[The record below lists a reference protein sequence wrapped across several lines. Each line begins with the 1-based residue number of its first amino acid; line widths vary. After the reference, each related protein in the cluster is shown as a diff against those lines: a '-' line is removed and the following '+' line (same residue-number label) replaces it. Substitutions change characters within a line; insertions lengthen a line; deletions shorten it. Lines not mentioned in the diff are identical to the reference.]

1 MAGTC
6 SAFPAT
12 ERVGASDM
20 LSARTLLIR
29 GMLVGAVAGVA
40 AFLFAYLF
48 GEGPINDA
56 IAFEEAHAAPLP
68 HGEAAT
74 EVVSRTVQS
83 TLGLA
88 TANVIYG
95 IALGGV
101 FAVVVAIA
109 LGRLGRLG
117 ARATAGVI
125 ALAGFIGVALVP
137 FLKYPA
143 NPPATGNPDTLAQRT
158 NLYFVMLVIGVAAVA
173 GVAVGA
179 RMLRSRLGTWN
190 AITVAA
196 LAAVLVVT
204 AAITVLPS
212 INEVPDG
219 FSPTLLWRFRLASL
233 GTQAVLWSTLGLLFG
248 YLCERGQR
256 SHAVSDTAR
265 PIPA

>member
-1 MAGTC
+1 
-6 SAFPAT
+6 
-12 ERVGASDM
+12 M
-20 LSARTLLIR
+20 LSARTLLVR

-48 GEGPINDA
+48 GEGAINDA

-68 HGEAAT
+68 HGEVAP

-83 TLGLA
+83 TLGLV
-88 TANVIYG
+88 TASVIYG

-101 FAVVVAIA
+101 FAIAVAVA

-117 ARATAGVI
+117 DRTTAGLV
-125 ALAGFIGVALVP
+125 ALAGFVGVALVP

-158 NLYFVMLVIGVAAVA
+158 NLYFLMLVIGVAAVA

-179 RMLRSRLGTWN
+179 RTLQPRLGTWN

-196 LAAVLVVT
+196 LAAMVVVG
-204 AAITVLPS
+204 AAIAVLPS

-233 GTQAVLWSTLGLLFG
+233 GTQAVLWTTLGLLFG

-256 SHAVSDTAR
+256 RHAVSDAAP